1 MPHREKVAL
10 LKNVTEKFDGDKLNG
25 RQIRNAI
32 RTGLALAQMEGV
44 NLNAGHLEQVM
55 KIGREYSRYNRNL
68 NKMDSEEYAIALG
81 RRAPD
86 Q

>member
-1 MPHREKVAL
+1 
-10 LKNVTEKFDGDKLNG
+10 
-25 RQIRNAI
+25 
-32 RTGLALAQMEGV
+32 
-44 NLNAGHLEQVM
+44 LNAGHLEQVM